1 MLCRQLVNVQYTSAP
16 GEHRKERR
24 RDIYRRVET
33 HLLGES
39 VVIHILFVQIIL

>member
-1 MLCRQLVNVQYTSAP
+1 MLYRQLVNVQYTSAP

-24 RDIYRRVET
+24 DIYRRIET
-33 HLLGES
+33 HLLGDS